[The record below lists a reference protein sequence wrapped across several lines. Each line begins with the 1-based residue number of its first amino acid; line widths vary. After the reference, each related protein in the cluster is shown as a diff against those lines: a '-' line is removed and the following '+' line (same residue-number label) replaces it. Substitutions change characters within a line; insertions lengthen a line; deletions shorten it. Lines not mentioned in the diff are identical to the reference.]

1 MRNVVIGTAGHVDHG
16 KTLLINALTGID
28 TDRLKEE
35 KKRGITIELGF
46 AYIDFDN
53 GERAGIIDVP
63 GHEKFIKNMLA
74 GAGGIDLAMLV
85 VAADEGFM
93 PQTVEHL
100 GILTLLGIQKGF
112 VVITKC
118 DMVEPD
124 WIDIVR
130 EDIAGHVKGTFL
142 EGAPVMAVSA
152 YTGQGIPELRNFLQQ
167 MVGETGTKN
176 IRSPFRIPVDRVFSV
191 EGFGTVITGTLIE
204 GQMTVGDEAVLYP
217 SELPTKV
224 RNLQVHGRDV
234 ERAFAGQRV
243 AVNLA
248 GLKKSQVNRGDV
260 VVKPGSIKN
269 ALMLDVRLIAL
280 RESGRVITNG
290 MQVHLYHGARTLLCK
305 IVLLDKEELQP
316 GESGY
321 AQLRLTEPL
330 AAKQGDRFVI
340 RFYSP
345 LETIGGGVILDP
357 NPQRHKRNDA
367 AILEALTVR
376 ESGSDSERILQAIQ
390 KGCGSFASW
399 QSCITPLDLPEEIL
413 LAAKEDLIQQGEII
427 PYGSDRYLT
436 RRVLEDYG
444 VKIKGLLTQ
453 YHTQNPLLAGMRREE
468 ARQKL
473 FGKLDPASGDTI
485 LTLLEQSGDLRFV
498 NQRLA
503 LPDFAPSYSA
513 KQKKILETLE
523 KAYQEGGMTPPDVDE
538 IYKMFPKDREGC
550 RQVLEAMQADEKLVA
565 VAPQIIFSRQ
575 AYDSAY
581 EKMRSYFAQAE
592 KLTLAQFRDLLG
604 ASRKYAMALLEYW
617 DRNKITSKVGD
628 ERILL
633 KRE

>member
-46 AYIDFDN
+46 AFIDFDN

-100 GILTLLGIQKGF
+100 GILTLLGIQKGL

-124 WIDIVR
+124 WIEIVR
-130 EDIAGHVKGTFL
+130 EDIASHVKGTFL
-142 EGAPVMAVSA
+142 EDAPVMAVSA
-152 YTGQGIPELRNFLQQ
+152 YTGQGIPELRDLLKE

-217 SELPTKV
+217 AELPTKV

-260 VVKPGSIKN
+260 VVKPDSIKN
-269 ALMLDVRLIAL
+269 ALMLDVRLMAL
-280 RESGRVITNG
+280 RESERVITNG

-305 IVLLDKEELQP
+305 IVLLDREELQP
-316 GESGY
+316 GESSY

-357 NPQRHKRNDA
+357 NPQRHKRNDSA
-367 AILEALTVR
+367 VLEALTVR
-376 ESGSDSERILQAIQ
+376 ESGSDS
-390 KGCGSFASW
+390 
-399 QSCITPLDLPEEIL
+399 
-413 LAAKEDLIQQGEII
+413 
-427 PYGSDRYLT
+427 
-436 RRVLEDYG
+436 
-444 VKIKGLLTQ
+444 KGLWFICLM
-453 YHTQNPLLAGMRREE
+453 A
-468 ARQKL
+468 
-473 FGKLDPASGDTI
+473 
-485 LTLLEQSGDLRFV
+485 DL
-498 NQRLA
+498 
-503 LPDFAPSYSA
+503 YSA
-513 KQKKILETLE
+513 FGFT
-523 KAYQEGGMTPPDVDE
+523 G
-538 IYKMFPKDREGC
+538 
-550 RQVLEAMQADEKLVA
+550 
-565 VAPQIIFSRQ
+565 
-575 AYDSAY
+575 
-581 EKMRSYFAQAE
+581 
-592 KLTLAQFRDLLG
+592 
-604 ASRKYAMALLEYW
+604 
-617 DRNKITSKVGD
+617 RNSSGSQRRFNTTRGNYLIW
-628 ERILL
+628 L
-633 KRE
+633 